1 MQETEVKL
9 DGTPL
14 GVEPDDGSLGDARSP
29 TRATRAARATPSGRH
44 DARPP
49 VRQAL
54 DAQVGRTL
62 AEVERE
68 LVLATLTRCAGNRT
82 WAADLLGL
90 APLALREKLL
100 EYRRADEE
108 VARTVARREATLM
121 MDADLADGPRPTH
134 IPPAR
139 FLA

>member
-1 MQETEVKL
+1 MNE
-9 DGTPL
+9 
-14 GVEPDDGSLGDARSP
+14 
-29 TRATRAARATPSGRH
+29 ATRDT
-44 DARPP
+44 RPP
-49 VRQAL
+49 VRRAI

-62 AEVERE
+62 AQVERD
-68 LVLATLTRCAGNRT
+68 LILATLTRCAGNRT

-100 EYRRADEE
+100 TYRREDE
-108 VARTVARREATLM
+108 VAAREIERREASLV
-121 MDADLADGPRPTH
+121 MDAELADEAHRPTY

>member
-1 MQETEVKL
+1 MQHMRQS
-9 DGTPL
+9 GTKR
-14 GVEPDDGSLGDARSP
+14 D
-29 TRATRAARATPSGRH
+29 T
-44 DARPP
+44 RPP
-49 VRQAL
+49 VRQAI

-62 AEVERE
+62 AQVERD
-68 LVLATLTRCAGNRT
+68 LILATLTRCAGNRT

-100 EYRRADEE
+100 EYRRADEATSRE
-108 VARTVARREATLM
+108 AARREATMM
-121 MDADLADGPRPTH
+121 MDADLADEGLRPTH

>member
-1 MQETEVKL
+1 ME
-9 DGTPL
+9 
-14 GVEPDDGSLGDARSP
+14 
-29 TRATRAARATPSGRH
+29 RAAERNGTAQRTTKR
-44 DARPP
+44 DNRPP
-49 VRQAL
+49 VRRAL

-82 WAADLLGL
+82 WAADLLGVT
-90 APLALREKLL
+90 PLALREKLL

-108 VARTVARREATLM
+108 TARTVARREATLM
-121 MDADLADGPRPTH
+121 MDADLAEGPRPTH

-139 FLA
+139 YLA